1 MATGIEL
8 QHPVRSALLLGA
20 ALLTGVLVLRS
31 PPSDDSTPAGPR
43 LGLGYYVKGARL
55 LGTGPDG
62 QILYRVTTTAA
73 EQALADGTITMRD
86 VNVDYVPTAEVP
98 WKLQAD
104 RGQIPPDRNI
114 IELLGNVVATTEATA
129 ASPAVAGAQ
138 GRSISAPLLIRT
150 DYLELDPE
158 AYIARTERLVAV
170 ERSRDTLRARGMRVY
185 LKQDRLQFNAEVRGR
200 FLP

>member
-1 MATGIEL
+1 MPAGIDL
-8 QHPVRSALLLGA
+8 QHPVRFTLLLGA
-20 ALLTGVLVLRS
+20 ALLTGFFALRS
-31 PPSDDSTPAGPR
+31 PSTDDPTPGQAR

-55 LGTGPDG
+55 LGTGADG
-62 QILYRVTTTAA
+62 QILYQVTTTAA
-73 EQALADGTITMRD
+73 EQQLADGTITMRD
-86 VNVDYVPTAEVP
+86 VNVDYVPAAQVP
-98 WKLQAD
+98 WRLHAD

-114 IELLGNVVATTEATA
+114 IELMGNVVATTEATA
-129 ASPAVAGAQ
+129 FGPAVAGAP
-138 GRSISAPLLIRT
+138 GRSHAAPLLIRT

>member
-1 MATGIEL
+1 MSTGIEL
-8 QHPVRSALLLGA
+8 QHPVRFALLLGA

-31 PPSDDSTPAGPR
+31 PPSDDPTPAAPR
-43 LGLGYYVKGARL
+43 LGLGYYVKKARL

-73 EQALADGTITMRD
+73 EQVLADGTITMQD
-86 VNVDYVPTAEVP
+86 VNVDYAPAAQVP
-98 WKLQAD
+98 WKLHAD

-114 IELLGNVVATTEATA
+114 IELLGNVVATTAATA

-138 GRSISAPLLIRT
+138 GRSMSAPLLIRT